1 MSSAIMTVGR
11 HRGGR
16 HPRRLGSLPR
26 PDPLLTAWGQNP
38 ASDVGRRKMALTW
51 GDLATGHQQDRLA
64 SGRSYLEGAPYTG
77 HPATGYEAPFTGH
90 RCADTPVGGPPSGA
104 PFIGTSAI

>member
-1 MSSAIMTVGR
+1 
-11 HRGGR
+11 
-16 HPRRLGSLPR
+16 
-26 PDPLLTAWGQNP
+26 
-38 ASDVGRRKMALTW
+38 MALTW